1 MDIFAGVILSEI
13 IATIVYT
20 FLGLGLFLICFWVID
35 TLTHVSIQKEIVE
48 KQNIAISVLLGAG
61 AIAMAII
68 IANVIRS

>member
-1 MDIFAGVILSEI
+1 MELFAGIIMSEI

-20 FLGLGLFLICFWVID
+20 FLGLVLFIICFWIID

-48 KQNIAISVLLGAG
+48 KQNIAISVLLGSG